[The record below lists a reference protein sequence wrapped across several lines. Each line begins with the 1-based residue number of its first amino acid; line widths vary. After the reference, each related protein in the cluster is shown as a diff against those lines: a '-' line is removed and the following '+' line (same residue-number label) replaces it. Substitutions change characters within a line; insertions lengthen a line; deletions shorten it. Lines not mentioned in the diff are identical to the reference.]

1 MRTAVLAGTV
11 LAVLA
16 VAPVLGRGR
25 EVSSLGEPSAEAGA
39 LRPVKIRRYVM
50 SGKVR
55 PLLFWIGKDDIGLA
69 RIVWRRG
76 EGGGVGYEFLVGTDP
91 AKAPRALNRW
101 GYIAEDAEG
110 AGGSLLALMTGAD
123 ENSYADAES
132 SSARPPQAGDF
143 RAISARVGGGQA
155 TWQTARVT
163 TPAALTVHDVDA
175 TLDRVR
181 RETSTVAGRSMP

>member
-55 PLLFWIGKDDIGLA
+55 PLLFWIGKDDIGVA

-76 EGGGVGYEFLVGTDP
+76 ESGNVGYEFLVGTDP

-101 GYIAEDAEG
+101 GYIAEDVEG
-110 AGGSLLALMTGAD
+110 AGGSLLALMTGRD
-123 ENSYADAES
+123 ENSYSDPES
-132 SSARPPQAGDF
+132 NTTPPTSGGEFREISS
-143 RAISARVGGGQA
+143 RVG
-155 TWQTARVT
+155 R
-163 TPAALTVHDVDA
+163 
-175 TLDRVR
+175 
-181 RETSTVAGRSMP
+181 

>member
-1 MRTAVLAGTV
+1 MRTRVIAAMVLAAA
-11 LAVLA
+11 AVSPA
-16 VAPVLGRGR
+16 GGRAR
-25 EVSSLGEPSAEAGA
+25 EMSNPLERSAARGA
-39 LRPVKIRRYVM
+39 LRPVMTRSYVM
-50 SGKVR
+50 SGKIR

-132 SSARPPQAGDF
+132 SSARP
-143 RAISARVGGGQA
+143 
-155 TWQTARVT
+155 
-163 TPAALTVHDVDA
+163 
-175 TLDRVR
+175 
-181 RETSTVAGRSMP
+181 